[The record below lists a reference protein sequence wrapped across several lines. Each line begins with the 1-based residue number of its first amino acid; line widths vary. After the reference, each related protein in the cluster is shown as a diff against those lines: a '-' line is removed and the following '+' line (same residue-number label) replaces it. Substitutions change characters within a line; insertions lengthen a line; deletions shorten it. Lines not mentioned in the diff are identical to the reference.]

1 MNNASQIKQ
10 SFGPNAK
17 KYAASPAFASG
28 ESLSRLLEVVRPRP
42 DWIALD
48 VATGGGHTA
57 LALSGRVK
65 RVVAADLTPQMLIAA
80 RNMIAGRG
88 VDTLSFCEADAQ
100 RLPFA
105 PAAFDLVTCRIA
117 PHHFPDVA
125 QFVRECAR
133 AVKPGGTVAI
143 IDGIAVGGGFTVR
156 YLNAFE
162 TLRDPSHHWLY
173 PARRWEAFFK
183 EAGLHVTL
191 VETFRK
197 THEFGDYCDRLN
209 VSPADRLR
217 LRAMLTQAPNGPKHA
232 YDIFEK
238 GGQLWFHLHEVLIV
252 GAIQQSLSSVRS
264 LNRSSPAI

>member
-10 SFGPNAK
+10 SFGPNAE
-17 KYAASPAFASG
+17 KYAQSPTFAFG
-28 ESLSRLLEVVRPRP
+28 ESLTRLLEVVKPQP
-42 DWIALD
+42 NWIALD

-57 LALSGRVK
+57 LALAGLGN

-88 VDTLSFCEADAQ
+88 METVSFCEADAQ
-100 RLPFA
+100 HLPFTS
-105 PAAFDLVTCRIA
+105 AAFNLVTCRIA

-125 QFVRECAR
+125 QFVRECTR

-143 IDGIAVGGGFTVR
+143 IDGIAVGDGFTVR

-183 EAGLHVTL
+183 EAGLGVVL

-197 THEFGDYCDRLN
+197 MHEFGDYCDRLN
-209 VSPADRLR
+209 VSPANRLR
-217 LRAMLTQAPNGPKHA
+217 LRAMLAQAPEGPKQA
-232 YDIFEK
+232 YAIFEK

-252 GAIQQSLSSVRS
+252 GMVKS
-264 LNRSSPAI
+264 